1 MAKTSPLDA
10 EHRAL
15 KAHMGVFGGWDM
27 PISYAGTVAEH
38 TAVRTDAGVFDVSHL
53 GKILVTG
60 DGAAALLD
68 RALTNRFTDLSESR
82 ARYTLMLDDDG
93 GIVDDMI
100 VYRLGD
106 DYLVVPNASNVD
118 EVERRLRAT
127 AGADAAAIERADD
140 AILALQG
147 PRSRPVLD
155 AVIKDVPMLGYMHM
169 ARIGAFGIARSGYT
183 GEHGYEIFVPPADAP
198 ALWKAIV
205 DQGAT
210 PCGLAARDTLR
221 TEMGYPLHGNDID
234 RDTMPAEAGLRWAVG
249 KDKDG
254 FAGKEA
260 IESREPRKTL
270 VGIVMIDRVIP
281 RRGCAVIAGGQAV
294 GTCTS
299 GTFSPTRKIGIALAS
314 VTPGSV
320 KDGDAVTV
328 EVRGKTGSGIV
339 TKPPFVDSNPR

>member
-1 MAKTSPLDA
+1 MTKTSPLDA

-15 KAHMGVFGGWDM
+15 KAHMGAFGGWEM

-38 TAVRTDAGVFDVSHL
+38 TAVRADAGVFDVSHL

-68 RALTNRFTDLSESR
+68 RALSNRYTDLPEGR
-82 ARYTLMLDDDG
+82 ARYTLMLDEDG

-100 VYRLGD
+100 VYRLDD

-127 AGADAAAIERADD
+127 DGAEAAIIERRDD

-147 PRSRPVLD
+147 PRSRAALD
-155 AVIKDVPMLGYMHM
+155 AVIGDVPMLGYMHM
-169 ARIGAFGIARSGYT
+169 VRIGSFGIARSGYT

-198 ALWKAIV
+198 GLWRAIL
-205 DQGAT
+205 DQNVT

-234 RDTMPAEAGLRWAVG
+234 RDTLPAEAGLRWAIG
-249 KDKDG
+249 KDKDA
-254 FAGKEA
+254 FAGKAA
-260 IESREPRKTL
+260 IESKEPGKTL
-270 VGIVMIDRVIP
+270 VGITMTDRVIP
-281 RRGCAVIAGGQAV
+281 RRGCAVTANGQTV

-299 GTFSPTRKIGIALAS
+299 GTFSPTLKIGIALAS
-314 VTPGSV
+314 VAPGSV
-320 KDGDAVTV
+320 KDGDAVSV
-328 EVRGKTGSGIV
+328 EVRGKTGQGMV
-339 TKPPFVDSNPR
+339 KKPPFVDATPR